1 MTNQFARAAMLF
13 VVTGSLLGQSIN
25 IVNDSFESPR
35 IPAGFPALT
44 TVDGWQKNPAP
55 PPQFGITAEQWDQM
69 AGIFPNPPEG
79 QPRHLTNADGTQ
91 VSYLFALPGVG
102 INQVLPATYTPGMSY
117 SLQVAVRGGGALTT
131 GTQLQIGLFYVDGA
145 NAIPVT
151 GTVITAADD
160 TAAWSTLKDY
170 SVSLTGV
177 KSGDAW
183 LGRPIGVSLTSISQN
198 GGPGIAYWELDRV
211 RLAAV
216 PEPST
221 WALGGVGAIA
231 LGLITRRRLLN

>member
-1 MTNQFARAAMLF
+1 M
-13 VVTGSLLGQSIN
+13 VHPLLGQSIN
-25 IVNDSFESPR
+25 ITNDSFESPR
-35 IPAGFPALT
+35 IPLGFPALT

-55 PPQFGITAEQWDQM
+55 PPQFGITADQWDQM

-79 QPRHLTNADGTQ
+79 QPRHLTNADGNQ
-91 VSYLFALPGVG
+91 VSYLFAVPGVG
-102 INQVLPATYTPGMSY
+102 LSQVVPATYTPGMSY
-117 SLQVAVRGGGALTT
+117 SLQVGVRGGGALTP

-145 NAIPVT
+145 NAVPVT
-151 GTVITAADD
+151 GTVITASDD
-160 TAAWSTLKDY
+160 LTASTTLRDY
-170 SVSLTGV
+170 SVALPGV

-211 RLAAV
+211 RLASV

-221 WALGGVGAIA
+221 WALGGVGAA
-231 LGLITRRRLLN
+231 AAWMLTRRRKLH